1 MHHVEARKITYKIAN
16 ALIVVLMLFLIVI
29 TIYPMYYTI
38 CASFSDARAL
48 MKSSDLL
55 LKPLEP
61 ATLEGYRMVFSNPN
75 ILHSFYNT
83 IFYVVVGTAISMAL
97 TIAGAYVT
105 SREDFLPRNVMMK
118 GMLFTMFFSGGL
130 IPWFFVV
137 RDLGMYNTRW
147 AIVIPAALSTY
158 NLIIMRTFFK
168 SIPAAL
174 EESALLDGA
183 QRLSG
188 AYPHHASPVL
198 LRSGGDR
205 NVLRRGP
212 VERLV
217 SFSDLSPQPGIVPAA
232 DDPARTADPQRN
244 VFHRQRGQSGRG
256 KLCERPD
263 QVLHHYSHH
272 RSDPGHLSFPAKVFC
287 EGRHDR
293 RCEGL
298 SQNTGQK

>member
-147 AIVIPAALSTY
+147 AWNA
-158 NLIIMRTFFK
+158 
-168 SIPAAL
+168 
-174 EESALLDGA
+174 
-183 QRLSG
+183 
-188 AYPHHASPVL
+188 
-198 LRSGGDR
+198 
-205 NVLRRGP
+205 
-212 VERLV
+212 
-217 SFSDLSPQPGIVPAA
+217 
-232 DDPARTADPQRN
+232 
-244 VFHRQRGQSGRG
+244 
-256 KLCERPD
+256 
-263 QVLHHYSHH
+263 
-272 RSDPGHLSFPAKVFC
+272 
-287 EGRHDR
+287 
-293 RCEGL
+293 
-298 SQNTGQK
+298 